1 MTIFGRLEWMI
12 NQVSGTCGTHIRV
25 SSILLEWRDEE
36 TKG

>member
-12 NQVSGTCGTHIRV
+12 NQVPGTGVLHIRV

>member
-12 NQVSGTCGTHIRV
+12 NQVPGTHIHV